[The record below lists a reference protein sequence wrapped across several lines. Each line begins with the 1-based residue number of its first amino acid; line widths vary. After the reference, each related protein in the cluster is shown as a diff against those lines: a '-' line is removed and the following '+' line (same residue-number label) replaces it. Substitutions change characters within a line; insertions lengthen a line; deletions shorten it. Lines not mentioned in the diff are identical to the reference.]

1 MEWEER
7 WERIRVSWKEVSWE
21 TFSWEPLSLSQEK
34 EKRESSPIGWSFSD
48 ECIRLDFRSC
58 VGNEDSLE
66 WTRVLWWCTRVMSS
80 SFSCLFFMSSSSSW
94 HESRHEDREER
105 DIYWQTWCPE
115 RKTQDMRWRDD
126 SLYHARLSISIVS
139 RGVKPFTDIIP
150 HSSDFG
156 SLFYLDYSVTLMSLF
171 SIFQFSFSPSWLP
184 SSDSISS
191 PRTTGR
197 RSRLSEVMP
206 NLASS
211 SFTTTTTTKKRRWH
225 ERRRLSNI
233 FEWQAIAQTKDCF
246 ASRFSSRLPFQRKYK
261 ERHVWLQRKSTKLGK
276 WTWLE
281 THHVSEDKWWRWCS
295 TDKVIERKRL
305 YSWQVEVF

>member
-1 MEWEER
+1 MSAFALTSVLVSETKTHLNEQEFCDDALVWCPR
-7 WERIRVSWKEVSWE
+7 HSRVFSSCHPPHHDMSQDMRI
-21 TFSWEPLSLSQEK
+21 EK
-34 EKRESSPIGWSFSD
+34 
-48 ECIRLDFRSC
+48 
-58 VGNEDSLE
+58 
-66 WTRVLWWCTRVMSS
+66 
-80 SFSCLFFMSSSSSW
+80 
-94 HESRHEDREER
+94 R